1 MKRKDFSR
9 KANSYAP
16 VLMNDSYASFRFSKR
31 GTEVLSPLAKTKLN
45 FSGKH
50 DRKMSL
56 MSNTV
61 AMRSENVSF
70 RGVSMGGQGGSETVK
85 ISNTENG
92 GFAGFGSKKTRHQS
106 LADSAPKRQMVQS
119 RDGNTLFNNVQRRTS
134 VPQ

>member
-31 GTEVLSPLAKTKLN
+31 GTEVLSPLAKTKLG

-70 RGVSMGGQGGSETVK
+70 RGVSIGQAGSETVK
-85 ISNTENG
+85 ISSENA

-119 RDGNTLFNNVQRRTS
+119 RDGNTLFNKVQRRTS